1 MKWQGRQESENIEDR
16 RGISGRQ
23 VAVGGGGLAII
34 MLIIGLI
41 MGGDPQQLLS
51 DFMQNKSQQTQTA
64 PRGEESQEEKN
75 LRSFAGVTLADNEQ
89 IWTKLFQQNGMQ
101 YEKPTMVI
109 FDDETNSPC
118 GAANAQTG
126 PFYCPADR
134 KVYLSLNFFNDLTQ
148 KLGANGDFA
157 FAYVIAH
164 EVGHHVQN
172 LLGTSNKVRQMQQQ
186 LDEAGA
192 NRYSVALEL
201 QADFYA
207 GVWAHYNQQWN
218 DALESGDVEEALS
231 AANAVGDDRLQKR
244 MQGYVVPDAFTH
256 GTSEQRM
263 YWFKKGYETGDL
275 NQGNTFEE
283 VLHQR

>member
-23 VAVGGGGLAII
+23 VAVGGGGLAIV

-51 DFMQNKSQQTQTA
+51 DFMQNKSKQTQTTQ
-64 PRGEESQEEKN
+64 RGAESQEEKN

-89 IWTKLFQQNGMQ
+89 IWTKLFEQNGMQ
-101 YEKPTMVI
+101 YQKPTMVI
-109 FDDETNSPC
+109 FDNETQSPC

-134 KVYLSLNFFNDLTQ
+134 KIYLSLNFFNDLTQ

-157 FAYVIAH
+157 FAYVISH
-164 EVGHHVQN
+164 EVGHHIQH
-172 LLGTSNKVRQMQQQ
+172 LLGTTNKVRQAQSQ

-218 DALESGDVEEALS
+218 NALEQGDIEEALS

-275 NQGNTFEE
+275 NQGNTFDE
-283 VLHQR
+283 VLNQ

>member
-1 MKWQGRQESENIEDR
+1 MKWQGRQESEHIEDR

-64 PRGEESQEEKN
+64 PRGEESQEEKK

-109 FDDETNSPC
+109 FDDETTSPC

-126 PFYCPADR
+126 PFYCPANR

-207 GVWAHYNQQWN
+207 GVWAHYNQQCN

-275 NQGNTFEE
+275 NQGNTFDV
-283 VLHQR
+283 VLNQR